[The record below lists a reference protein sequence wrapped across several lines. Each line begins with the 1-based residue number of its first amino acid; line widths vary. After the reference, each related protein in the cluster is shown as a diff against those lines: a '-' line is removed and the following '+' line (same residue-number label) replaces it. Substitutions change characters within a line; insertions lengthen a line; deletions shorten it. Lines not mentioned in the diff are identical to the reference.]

1 MWVIVWLQQLTTKAG
16 ETRAGKPFVGA
27 TGISSLTVHCTIRS
41 CVEPERARAGARQV
55 ALGIHMHRTI
65 LAAFLEFS
73 RTAVSMC
80 SAGIVLFPIA
90 VWAAK
95 ADVERARGLDK
106 IVALSNLCF
115 AIPLAVFG
123 AEHLS
128 GARFIMLAVP
138 SYMPWRLFWAYF
150 VGCALLAASVSIATK
165 IQLRWSGLLFGI
177 MMTIFVAMIHIPG
190 AIASPS
196 DRFTWTI
203 VIREMSFAG
212 GAWTLAGSAMRGQGK
227 SKLITVGR
235 VLIAI
240 AAIFFGVEHFL
251 HPAACPGVPL
261 AKLMPGWIPGR
272 LVIGYLTGAI
282 LLVAGLAILLGKK
295 TRMAATYLG
304 TWIVLLVLFI
314 YGPILIVQLAD
325 PSTAAKVEGINYFA
339 DTLLFAGAILA
350 LASATPRTE

>member
-1 MWVIVWLQQLTTKAG
+1 
-16 ETRAGKPFVGA
+16 
-27 TGISSLTVHCTIRS
+27 
-41 CVEPERARAGARQV
+41 
-55 ALGIHMHRTI
+55 MHTTI
-65 LAAFLEFS
+65 LAIFFEIS

-80 SAGIVLFPIA
+80 GAGLLLFLIA
-90 VWAAK
+90 LWAAK
-95 ADVERARGLDK
+95 TGLAGASGLDK
-106 IVALSNLCF
+106 IVVLSNLCF

-150 VGCALLAASVSIATK
+150 VGFALLSASLSIATK
-165 IQLRWSGLLFGI
+165 IQVRWSGLLFGI
-177 MMTIFVAMIHIPG
+177 MMFLFVAMVHIPRVL
-190 AIASPS
+190 ASPR
-196 DRFTWTI
+196 DRFAWVI

-212 GAWTLAGSAMRGQGK
+212 GGWSLAGNALGKQGRGQGG
-227 SKLITVGR
+227 SKLNTVGR

-251 HPAACPGVPL
+251 HPTNVPGVPL
-261 AKLMPGWIPGR
+261 EKFMPAWIPGR
-272 LVIGYLTGAI
+272 LLIGYLTGAI
-282 LLVAGLAILLGKK
+282 LLVAGVSILLGKK

-314 YGPILIVQLAD
+314 YGPILIASLSD
-325 PSTAAKVEGINYFA
+325 PSTAVKVEGINYFA

-350 LASATPRTE
+350 LASATPRTDQMRAANLLRNHVRDVVVRADS